1 MRGENRALEA
11 QTVAWRRRLQAITE
25 PDYRAEKI
33 GDIVNEA
40 RIHVWGR
47 VHVTVLVF
55 ITVAWTLESR
65 CENADREVLMVLVGF
80 LITYDCTLV
89 RISLLHMITQLDG
102 FVLVT
107 ASMMETTNYSLLKK
121 EGLIYCIF
129 FACFYYS
136 NTVFPHTLICAIVNK
151 VVLHCTYKD

>member
-40 RIHVWGR
+40 RIRVWGR

-107 ASMMETTNYSLLKK
+107 ASMMENVLFTSKT
-121 EGLIYCIF
+121 IF
-129 FACFYYS
+129 R
-136 NTVFPHTLICAIVNK
+136 N
-151 VVLHCTYKD
+151 